1 MHASCLSYLL
11 ALAAAGADTQ
21 QYLRAQNNNYTQRER
36 KRMRERN
43 QHTQPT
49 ARTLAAQ
56 LSKTRQWSAQ
66 RSGGRAFLLNKN
78 NTPCHLPLAHTLA
91 RFYSFCVWM
100 GQTSLTDSRRSAYTI
115 LVYFLRFLRI
125 WLRNIIEKCEI

>member
-21 QYLRAQNNNYTQRER
+21 QYLRAQNNNYTARKEENEREESTHTTDGTDAR
-36 KRMRERN
+36 CTTEQDTAMERPAERRPRVFTEQE
-43 QHTQPT
+43 QHP
-49 ARTLAAQ
+49 
-56 LSKTRQWSAQ
+56 
-66 RSGGRAFLLNKN
+66 
-78 NTPCHLPLAHTLA
+78 LPLAPCPHA

-100 GQTSLTDSRRSAYTI
+100 GQTSPTDSRRSAYTI

-125 WLRNIIEKCEI
+125 WLRNNIGKYEI